1 MFEQP
6 RIAPS
11 LLSADFM
18 RVADD
23 VSMLQEAGAD
33 WLHVD
38 VMDGHFVPNI
48 TMGVPYTAQLRKVTD
63 MVIDAHLM
71 VSNPLVQIPW
81 FIEAGA
87 DVITFHIEAVTPAE
101 AARAIE
107 QIRSAG
113 RKAAIAI
120 EPNTPASSIAD
131 LIADLDMVLVMSV
144 EPGFSGQ
151 GFIEGSDAKVAEVA
165 SMAKAAGASPLIQ
178 VDGGINSITATCVAA
193 AGADVF
199 VSGNFV
205 MKAASP
211 SLAMDEIRS
220 AAVAARKGASAK
232 APAGDKAAL

>member
-18 RVADD
+18 RMADD
-23 VSMLQEAGAD
+23 VSMLHDAGAD

-48 TMGVPYTAQLRKVTD
+48 TMGVPYVAQLRKVTD
-63 MVIDAHLM
+63 LVIDAHLM

-81 FIEAGA
+81 FIDAGA
-87 DVITFHIEAVTPAE
+87 DVITFHIEAVTPSE
-101 AARAIE
+101 AAQAIQ
-107 QIRSAG
+107 QIHSAR
-113 RKAAIAI
+113 RKVAIAI
-120 EPNTPASSIAD
+120 KPNTPASSIAD

-165 SMAKAAGASPLIQ
+165 SMAKAAGMRPLIQ
-178 VDGGINSITATCVAA
+178 VDGGINSTTAACVAA
-193 AGADVF
+193 GGADVF

-205 MKAASP
+205 MKASDPAI
-211 SLAMDEIRS
+211 AMEEIR
-220 AAVAARKGASAK
+220 AAARKC
-232 APAGDKAAL
+232 APAREPSSADSQAAL